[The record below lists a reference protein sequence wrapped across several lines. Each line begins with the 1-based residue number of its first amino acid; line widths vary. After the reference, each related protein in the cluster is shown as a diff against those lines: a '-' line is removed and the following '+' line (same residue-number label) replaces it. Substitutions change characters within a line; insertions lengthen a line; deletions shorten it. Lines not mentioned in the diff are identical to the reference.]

1 MTGPFYATIMMHS
14 GEEVL
19 AEVIAGEENEKE
31 YFLLF
36 NPIVVEENYLYDED
50 TGAVTPK
57 MSARKWLRFAQDD
70 MVIVYKE
77 NVVTISELDKY
88 GVSAYQKYCIL
99 AKVKSPVR
107 REMRPSEHTGY
118 LGTIEDQ
125 RTYLE
130 DLYNK
135 GL

>member
-1 MTGPFYATIMMHS
+1 
-14 GEEVL
+14 
-19 AEVIAGEENEKE
+19 
-31 YFLLF
+31 
-36 NPIVVEENYLYDED
+36 
-50 TGAVTPK
+50 

-107 REMRPSEHTGY
+107 RGCDPLNILVILVQSKTN
-118 LGTIEDQ
+118 
-125 RTYLE
+125 TYLE